1 MNESG
6 DGPSVSGSG
15 DESGDG
21 PSESGSE
28 TETGNSGTESDI
40 EPTGEPHSP
49 VGPISE
55 GEESESESKV
65 EDGKK
70 WIRVA

>member
-6 DGPSVSGSG
+6 DGPSGSGSG
-15 DESGDG
+15 DESGDE
-21 PSESGSE
+21 PSESD
-28 TETGNSGTESDI
+28 TSGTEPGS
-40 EPTGEPHSP
+40 SAP
-49 VGPISE
+49 VGARSE
-55 GEESESESKV
+55 GEESEPETKV

>member
-6 DGPSVSGSG
+6 DGPSGSGSG
-15 DESGDG
+15 DESGDE
-21 PSESGSE
+21 PD
-28 TETGNSGTESDI
+28 TSGTEPGSAPAGARI
-40 EPTGEPHSP
+40 
-49 VGPISE
+49 E
-55 GEESESESKV
+55 GEESESETKV